1 MIFTFPHLGNTYVVA
16 KAFLDDFNAQYIIPP
31 FNTNKTLEIGSKYC
45 SEANCLPFKLFVGNM
60 LQASELGADAML
72 ITGGCG
78 PCKLGYF
85 GEMLKKTADDIGIN
99 MEIITLEVPDQGL
112 KELAARVRKIS
123 GNSSL
128 VNVAK
133 VANSA
138 KNVAVK
144 IDNMERLMRIKRA
157 RELKKG
163 SVDVICRTFKNDI
176 MKIKGSKSILEHIKL
191 TENKL
196 EDVKLNLDANSLKI
210 AVVGEIYTTIEP
222 YANFELERILGNMG
236 IEVERKV
243 TVSDWILNDMI
254 RKGLHLPRDSGYVRA
269 SKAYLGRMVGGHTQH
284 TIGNSVIH
292 AQAGYD
298 GIIHLYPLGC
308 MPEIVSQAILPA
320 IEEDHQIPIMTII
333 RDEMT
338 GEAGFVTRLEAFVD
352 LLKKRRG
359 ENIDGQSKLL
369 YGY

>member
-1 MIFTFPHLGNTYVVA
+1 MIFTFPHLGNTYIVA

-31 FNTNKTLEIGSKYC
+31 FNTNITLEIGSKYC

-60 LQASELGADAML
+60 LQASVLGADAML

-85 GEMLKKTADDIGIN
+85 GEMLKKTANDIGIN
-99 MEIITLEVPDQGL
+99 MEIITLEIPEQGL
-112 KELAARVRKIS
+112 SELASRVRKIS
-123 GNSSL
+123 GNSNL
-128 VNVAK
+128 GNIAK

-138 KNVAVK
+138 KKVAVR

-157 RELKKG
+157 RESEKG
-163 SVDVICRTFKNDI
+163 SVDAIYRTFKNDI
-176 MKIKGSKSILEHIKL
+176 TKIRGSKKILEYIKL
-191 TENKL
+191 TKNKL
-196 EDVKLNLDANSLKI
+196 EAVKTNADANPLKI
-210 AVVGEIYTTIEP
+210 GVVGEIYTTIEP
-222 YANFELERILGNMG
+222 YANFELERTLGNMG
-236 IEVERKV
+236 VEIERKV
-243 TVSDWILNDMI
+243 TVSDWIVNDMI
-254 RKGLHLPRDSGYVRA
+254 RKGLHLPRDSSYVKA

-292 AQAGYD
+292 AQDGYD

-359 ENIDGQSKLL
+359 EHIDGQSKLL